1 MRIRSKLPVALL
13 AVASLVTAGMSA
25 AALDADAAD
34 DECLYNQPTISQ
46 DTSPVQTIVLDAS
59 GSVPIEMHANRD
71 SLDCSGMVAYVQ
83 KKDGSQQQTV
93 ALPNEGGR
101 GMPPSWTWYGFLPLT
116 AATGEGDWVITKV
129 THGAN
134 VLETNVPF
142 HVYRGSVLT
151 FDQPAR
157 TSGTARTTLSGQLRR
172 YSKTGALVP
181 AANTTVKLLH
191 LTQDLLVATAKTDAT
206 GRFRTTVAFTQNT
219 TLRAYTAAS
228 GNHVEQITDYRTAH
242 KLIAMSYLSALPT
255 AYANGWWKVSGSAYP
270 GKLDADLQVFNGSA
284 WVTTPSYGPIP
295 ANGVYSRY
303 WMPTKPGTYRLR
315 VWVRGQRVDNSP
327 SREVSVKVTTL
338 PKAPTYI
345 VGATVAPT
353 AGQPIHWDS
362 TMSTYGTLKY
372 RRADGTLGPVYNQVV
387 EVHAREVGQTGWARV
402 GTARTTVSGY
412 FFTRWGVNVQPGRT
426 FQVML
431 TYPAML
437 PTLASSATGVV
448 GPFAVQP

>member
-1 MRIRSKLPVALL
+1 MR
-13 AVASLVTAGMSA
+13 
-25 AALDADAAD
+25 
-34 DECLYNQPTISQ
+34 
-46 DTSPVQTIVLDAS
+46 
-59 GSVPIEMHANRD
+59 ANRD
-71 SLDCSGMVAYVQ
+71 GLDCSGMVATVQ
-83 KKDGSQQQTV
+83 KKDGSNRQTV
-93 ALPNEGGR
+93 ALPNQGGR

-181 AANTTVKLLH
+181 AANVTVKLLH
-191 LTQDLLVATAKTDAT
+191 LTQDILVATAKTDAT
-206 GRFRTTVAFTQNT
+206 GRFRTTAAFTQNT
-219 TLRAYTAAS
+219 TLRAYTAAG
-228 GNHVEQITDYRTAH
+228 GNYVERFTDYRTAH

-270 GKLDADLQVFNGSA
+270 GKLSADLQVFNGSA

-303 WMPTKPGTYRLR
+303 WMPTKAGTYRLR
-315 VWVRGQRVDNSP
+315 VWVHGERVDNSP
-327 SREVSVKVTTL
+327 SREVTVKVTAL
-338 PKAPTYI
+338 PKAATYI
-345 VGATVAPT
+345 VGAKVAPT
-353 AGQPIHWDS
+353 AGLPIYRDS

-372 RRADGTLGPVYNQVV
+372 RRADGTLGPVFNQLV
-387 EVHAREVGQTGWARV
+387 EVHAREVGQTGWV
-402 GTARTTVSGY
+402 KQGTARTTVSGY
-412 FFTRWGVNVQPGRT
+412 FFTHWGVPVQPGRT

-431 TYPAML
+431 TYPTML
-437 PTLASSATGVV
+437 PSLASSATGVI

>member
-1 MRIRSKLPVALL
+1 MPRRLAVLTAVALVAVAVPPVA
-13 AVASLVTAGMSA
+13 AVAAE
-25 AALDADAAD
+25 
-34 DECLYNQPTISQ
+34 DECLLNPPTISQ
-46 DTSPVQTIVLDAS
+46 DTDPVQTIVLKAS
-59 GSVPIEMHANRD
+59 GRVPIEMRANRD

-83 KKDGSQQQTV
+83 KKDGTNQQTV

-142 HVYRGSVLT
+142 HVYRGSELT

-157 TSGTARTTLSGQLRR
+157 TSGTARTTLTGQLRR

-181 AANTTVKLLH
+181 AADTTVKLLH
-191 LTQDLLVATAKTDAT
+191 QTQDLLVATAKTDAT
-206 GRFRTTVAFTQNT
+206 GRFRTTAAFTQNT

-228 GNHVEQITDYRTAH
+228 GNYVEQVTEYRTAH

-255 AYANGWWKVSGSAYP
+255 AYVNGWWKVSGSAYP
-270 GKLDADLQVFNGSA
+270 GKLHADLQVFNGTA

-303 WMPTKPGTYRLR
+303 WMPTKAGTYRLR
-315 VWVRGQRVDNSP
+315 VWVHGERVDNSP
-327 SREVSVKVTTL
+327 SREVSVKVTAL

-345 VGATVAPT
+345 VGAVVAPT
-353 AGQPIHWDS
+353 AGLPIHRDS

-372 RRADGTLGPVYNQVV
+372 RRADGSLGPVGNQVV
-387 EVHAREVGQTGWARV
+387 EVHARPVGQTAWSRV
-402 GTARTTVSGY
+402 GTARTTTSGY
-412 FFTRWGVNVQPGRT
+412 FFTRWGVPFQIGQS

-431 TYPAML
+431 TYPTML
-437 PTLASSATGVV
+437 PTTASSATGVF
-448 GPFAVQP
+448 GPFTVQP